1 MPQGNEGTEGQVR
14 LPRHPDDVTPEWLT
28 AALRSR
34 GLDVA
39 VRSFRRSGVGEGVG
53 MMSGLERLEID
64 DATGSGPPVVVLKMP
79 ASNEA
84 NRAVAEAFH
93 LYEREVLF
101 YRDVAPRS
109 AARTPEVYY
118 ADLDGSDFVLL
129 LEDLSD
135 YRLGDQV
142 QGCSLEDSRLGMIWL
157 GKHHASFWDDVGDP
171 SLDFMPD
178 IWPSYSSDALQQG
191 CAYGWEAMVEAFDDI
206 LPDHIRSLKERYLAA
221 APHLFEWMASP
232 PLTVVHGDFR
242 MDNLFFGTGDDQ
254 EPLIALDWQ
263 GCLRG
268 RAAQD
273 IGYFMSGSIPIEL
286 RRDHERE
293 LIGLWH
299 EHLVENGVTGFS
311 REDAWENY
319 RRGVLYVWIIAVVIA
334 GTLDRTN
341 ERGHR
346 WMAEM
351 LKRTVATID
360 DLGLIEL
367 LGEFERGSFPPTP

>member
-1 MPQGNEGTEGQVR
+1 MPQGTARAEGRVP
-14 LPRHPDDVTPEWLT
+14 LPRNPDDVTPEWLT

-34 GLDVA
+34 GHDVT
-39 VRSFRRSGVGEGVG
+39 VQSFRRSAVGEGIG
-53 MMSGLERLEID
+53 MMSGLERLD
-64 DATGSGPPVVVLKMP
+64 VDYATGSGPPVIVLKMP
-79 ASNEA
+79 ASNDA

-142 QGCSLEDSRLGMIWL
+142 QGAPSRTPGWGWSGSASTTPRSGTTSATPASPSCPTSGRRTARTRSSRVRLRLGPH
-157 GKHHASFWDDVGDP
+157 GRGVRRHPARPHPVAEG
-171 SLDFMPD
+171 
-178 IWPSYSSDALQQG
+178 AL
-191 CAYGWEAMVEAFDDI
+191 
-206 LPDHIRSLKERYLAA
+206 PAA
-221 APHLFEWMASP
+221 APRLFEWMASA

-242 MDNLFFGTGDDQ
+242 MDNLFFGNGGDQ

-286 RRDHERE
+286 PRARAQ

-299 EHLVENGVTGFS
+299 HTLV
-311 REDAWENY
+311 
-319 RRGVLYVWIIAVVIA
+319 
-334 GTLDRTN
+334 RT
-341 ERGHR
+341 
-346 WMAEM
+346 A
-351 LKRTVATID
+351 
-360 DLGLIEL
+360 
-367 LGEFERGSFPPTP
+367 